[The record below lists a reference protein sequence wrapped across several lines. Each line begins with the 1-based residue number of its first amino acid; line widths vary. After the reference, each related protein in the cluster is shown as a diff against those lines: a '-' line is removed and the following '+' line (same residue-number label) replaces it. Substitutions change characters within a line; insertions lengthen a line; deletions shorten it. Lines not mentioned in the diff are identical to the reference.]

1 MNPILD
7 LSFEKNEDDLFNN
20 SMLDWDATKKGDFST
35 LFVVVYHVTIVAIG
49 HGLLNNCW
57 PMVIGVLRPEESS
70 II

>member
-1 MNPILD
+1 MTCFMIQCLTG
-7 LSFEKNEDDLFNN
+7 
-20 SMLDWDATKKGDFST
+20 MLPKTVDSNT